1 MANFP
6 TTAIE
11 QKKRLVEQLK
21 NNSEKWTWAEEPLFL
36 AGIGAPKKLI
46 DNIKSV
52 FYTPS
57 VTRPQY
63 MWYLRDKLI
72 GDKYCNQLR
81 DLLQD
86 LGEVENEGFEE
97 FADVG
102 NEPAGSMVVEGFG
115 EDELCHVETK
125 LKHLCE
131 LLAASVDGRVKV
143 SSLTLACMDCFLCSE
158 NFDDDWQ
165 CLLFKLATLIDAI
178 PLPTR
183 DNFEAAECLVGYQ
196 IYVKFISLFAGN
208 LVPLEQIWNEFYKKA
223 KNDVNCKMFIN
234 LFQFCMGKT
243 YSEAICET
251 IGSVMSLHRGH
262 GRNLQPVNFSN
273 EIYLRVNLAPLHI
286 LKKQFIPEIVDLI
299 VKKEK
304 KVFRRKLDNTA
315 DGKRKL
321 VSSATS
327 STICNFRLKEE
338 LASHLPFAFHD

>member
-102 NEPAGSMVVEGFG
+102 NEPAGSMVVEGYG
-115 EDELCHVETK
+115 EDKLCDVETK

-131 LLAASVDGRVKV
+131 LLAASVDHPVKV
-143 SSLTLACMDCFLCSE
+143 SSLTLACMNCFLRSE
-158 NFDDDWQ
+158 NSDDDWQ
-165 CLLFKLATLIDAI
+165 CLLFKLMTLIDVI
-178 PLPTR
+178 PLPIR

-196 IYVKFISLFAGN
+196 IYVKFISLFAGD
-208 LVPLEQIWNEFYKKA
+208 LVPLEQ
-223 KNDVNCKMFIN
+223 V
-234 LFQFCMGKT
+234 
-243 YSEAICET
+243 
-251 IGSVMSLHRGH
+251 
-262 GRNLQPVNFSN
+262 
-273 EIYLRVNLAPLHI
+273 
-286 LKKQFIPEIVDLI
+286 
-299 VKKEK
+299 
-304 KVFRRKLDNTA
+304 
-315 DGKRKL
+315 
-321 VSSATS
+321 
-327 STICNFRLKEE
+327 
-338 LASHLPFAFHD
+338 